1 MLSIDSKPD
10 ESYAEIRSA
19 VGALCEGFPDTYWRK
34 LDRERGYPSDFVQ
47 VPSMN
52 CVRSTRGSSSVRCQ
66 ATGRA
71 APMPRT
77 RLTTS

>member
-34 LDRERGYPSDFVQ
+34 LDRERGYPSDF
-47 VPSMN
+47 
-52 CVRSTRGSSSVRCQ
+52 RR
-66 ATGRA
+66 
-71 APMPRT
+71 
-77 RLTTS
+77 